1 MSVKLLLH
9 KYKQTGDKRTTVT
22 KLEVVDLVAK
32 LTGTR
37 RHTIVAILAAVLL
50 LFTTFPTN
58 AYATSSSEV
67 KAQADELMK
76 QIDSIQSQIS
86 AAQTEYDDAMNAYN
100 DATKAIDAAQDK
112 IDSCEKIISAN
123 KEKIKSRAVS
133 IYRNGEL
140 SMIDVLLGSTSFNE
154 FCTLM
159 TQVQYIN
166 DYNNAVIEESRTA
179 KAESEAARTEM
190 QAQQKTA
197 QDEMK
202 TAETAKNELTQKT
215 AEIQTEVSKLN
226 SEAAELQAEEE
237 AREAAAEAAR
247 KAAQQQGS
255 AGEDV
260 ITGNG
265 QFSHPCP
272 GYSSISSTFGYRTF
286 DNSFHKGMDFAA
298 PAGTPIYAA
307 DAGTVVIAGY
317 SSSAGNWVVI
327 SHGDGLTTK
336 YMHMVSTPYVSA
348 GDYVSRGQN
357 IGAVGTTGNSSGNHL
372 HFQVE
377 VNGTAVNPASY
388 L

>member
-1 MSVKLLLH
+1 MANIN
-9 KYKQTGDKRTTVT
+9 TGDKRTTVT
-22 KLEVVDLVAK
+22 KLEVIDLVA
-32 LTGTR
+32 TRIGTR
-37 RHTIVAILAAVLL
+37 RHKLVAIFASILL
-50 LFTTFPTN
+50 LFTTFPLN
-58 AYATSSSEV
+58 AYATSSSEI

-76 QIDSIQSQIS
+76 QIDSLQSQIS
-86 AAQTEYDDAMNAYN
+86 ASQSEYDNAMNAYN
-100 DATKAIDAAQDK
+100 DATKAIETAQDK
-112 IDSCEKIISAN
+112 IESCEKTISAN

-140 SMIDVLLGSTSFNE
+140 SMLDVLLGSTSFND
-154 FCTLM
+154 FCTLA
-159 TQVQYIN
+159 TQMQYIN
-166 DYNNAVIEESRTA
+166 DYNNAIIEESRTA
-179 KAESEAARTEM
+179 KAESEAAKIELQT
-190 QAQQKTA
+190 QQKTA
-197 QDEMK
+197 EEKMK
-202 TAETAKNELTQKT
+202 TAENAKNELTQKT

-247 KAAQQQGS
+247 KAAQGS

-272 GYSSISSTFGYRTF
+272 GYSSISSTFGYRTY

-317 SSSAGNWVVI
+317 SNSAGNWVVI

-348 GDYVSRGQN
+348 GQYVSRGQN